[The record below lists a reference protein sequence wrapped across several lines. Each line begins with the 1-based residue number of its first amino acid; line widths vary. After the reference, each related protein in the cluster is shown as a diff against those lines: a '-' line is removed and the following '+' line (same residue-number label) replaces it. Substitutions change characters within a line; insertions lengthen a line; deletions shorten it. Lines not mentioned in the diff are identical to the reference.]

1 LLPSWL
7 HSLLHFNPINQDPMT
22 ETDVKID
29 RDKVAPPTV
38 EFTQMAISQLRLIL
52 ENDHTLKDKYLRLL
66 VATKGCDGFSYNVGF
81 TEKKKDDFLVPVM
94 NARDLEVLVDPFA
107 AYYGQEMT
115 VDYVQD
121 FEENIEGFLV
131 VNHHQKDFHGKF
143 WRGKP
148 ELTPPLAGTTTTN
161 KDNKK

>member
-1 LLPSWL
+1 MTNKPNRIDKSKIEA
-7 HSLLHFNPINQDPMT
+7 PI
-22 ETDVKID
+22 
-29 RDKVAPPTV
+29 V
-38 EFTQMAISQLRLIL
+38 EFTDSAISQLKLIQ
-52 ENDHTLKDKYLRLL
+52 ENDYTLEGKFLRLL

-81 TEKKKDDFLVPVM
+81 TEKMQDDFLVPVM
-94 NARDLEVLVDPFA
+94 NASELKVLVDPFA
-107 AYYGQEMT
+107 AYYTREMT

-148 ELTPPLAGTTTTN
+148 ETTPPLLDE
-161 KDNKK
+161 DN